1 MKGNFLLKRT
11 SKLFFSIILGV
22 CSLSTSAIAHAGG
35 LPLTN
40 EPVIIPIW
48 LFVLTGGVI
57 IGISFLFVSLV
68 TQRQLIDKINGYHLS
83 FNLPFSRLT
92 RLNTPILTLVSVLLL
107 FYILLLGFIGPQN
120 PTSNFAIL
128 FVWVIWWAGYTMTV
142 YLFGNT
148 WEQLN
153 PWKFISTILPTLN
166 RPYPSKLGSWP
177 ASVGLLFFILIEV
190 GSGIT
195 YSPYLLS
202 CVLLFY
208 TILTLLGSFIYGSDN
223 WFTNADPISKF
234 FKYYGVVS
242 LLSYDDNSI
251 RIHLPGA
258 KIMEKTA
265 DIKPFEGHQ
274 VLFIITILF
283 ITTYD
288 GLISTQFWNS
298 KIILPLLSFGIPIL
312 IIHFISLIFGH
323 GLFYAIYHYAISIT
337 HKISSTYISIRSLN
351 MQFAVSLL
359 PIAAGYH
366 LAHFTGYL
374 LTFFPAFVSTLL
386 HPLQPPMFYPNP
398 LPLWISI
405 FTLIFILLGHICSV
419 WISHC
424 ISFKLFSG
432 RLQPLRSQYP
442 LIFVMI
448 LYTMFSL
455 WIVTSPSV

>member
-1 MKGNFLLKRT
+1 MKGNFLFKHV
-11 SKLFFSIILGV
+11 SQLFFSITLGV
-22 CSLSTSAIAHAGG
+22 CFLSNSVVAHAGG

-40 EPVIIPIW
+40 EPAIIPTW

-83 FNLPFSRLT
+83 LPLPRLP
-92 RLNTPILTLVSVLLL
+92 RLNTPILTLVSVFLLL
-107 FYILLLGFIGPQN
+107 YTILLGFIGPQN

-128 FVWVIWWAGYTMTV
+128 FVWVVWWAGYTMTV

-153 PWKFISTILPTLN
+153 PWKSLSTILPTLN
-166 RPYPSKLGSWP
+166 LSYPSKLGSWP

-190 GSGIT
+190 GSDIT

-208 TILTLLGSFIYGSDN
+208 TVLTLLGSFIYGSDT
-223 WFTNADPISKF
+223 WFKNADPISKF
-234 FKYYGVVS
+234 FRYYGAVS
-242 LLSYDDNSI
+242 LLTYSNNSI
-251 RIHLPGA
+251 NIHLPGT
-258 KIMEKTA
+258 KIMKKTNDA
-265 DIKPFEGHQ
+265 GPPAGHQ

-298 KIILPLLSFGIPIL
+298 KIIFPLLSFGIPIL
-312 IIHFISLIFGH
+312 IIHFIFLLFGH
-323 GLFYAIYHYAISIT
+323 GLFYAIYHYAILIM
-337 HKISSTYISIRSLN
+337 HRLSSTYISIQSLN
-351 MQFAVSLL
+351 MQFAVSLI

-374 LTFFPAFVSTLL
+374 LTFFPAFFSTIL
-386 HPLQPPMFYPNP
+386 HPLQPPMFYPNH
-398 LPLWISI
+398 LPFWISI

-442 LIFVMI
+442 LIFVMV